1 MPSGGG
7 VHPIGLVPGIHVLR
21 HRGAGRERTSLWRD
35 VGTRNKSEGNP
46 LTTEEIAM
54 FEMFE
59 REGWSPERRRAHIL
73 RRIEDRG
80 RVAAAE

>member
-1 MPSGGG
+1 MFKTQHHSNSAASAAPNQLLAEAA
-7 VHPIGLVPGIHVLR
+7 HLQAI
-21 HRGAGRERTSLWRD
+21 
-35 VGTRNKSEGNP
+35 EGNP

>member
-1 MPSGGG
+1 MSSRMQHDSGT
-7 VHPIGLVPGIHVLR
+7 V
-21 HRGAGRERTSLWRD
+21 A
-35 VGTRNKSEGNP
+35 VGTANQLLAEAAHLQAIEGNP
-46 LTTEEIAM
+46 LTAEEIAM

-59 REGWSPERRRAHIL
+59 RERWSPERRRIHIL

>member
-1 MPSGGG
+1 MSRRQRDSTFSQLAAANGRLAEA
-7 VHPIGLVPGIHVLR
+7 VHLQAI
-21 HRGAGRERTSLWRD
+21 
-35 VGTRNKSEGNP
+35 EGNP
-46 LTTEEIAM
+46 LTPEEIAM

-80 RVAAAE
+80 RTAAAE